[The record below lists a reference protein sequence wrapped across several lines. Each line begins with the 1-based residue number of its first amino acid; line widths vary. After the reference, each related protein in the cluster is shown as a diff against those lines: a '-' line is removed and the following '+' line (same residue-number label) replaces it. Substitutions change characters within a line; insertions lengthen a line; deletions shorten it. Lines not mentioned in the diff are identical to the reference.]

1 MALTPLPDAL
11 AAVLAELPAPVAA
24 ESVPLLKSHG
34 RVAAAPVVSPMAVP
48 LADNSAMDGY
58 ALRAADLPGEL
69 PVTARVTAGMAPGTL
84 AAGAAARIFTGAVL
98 PAGADTVVMQ
108 EQAVEQNGRVVFEV
122 NPREGANVRR
132 QGADIAEGDVLVE
145 RGQRLS
151 AQAIGVL
158 ASVGFTHV
166 DVLRPL
172 RVAVMS
178 TGDEL
183 IDADNQPG
191 ALKPWQLY
199 NSNRYQLLAQLQA
212 LGYDTLDMGTLADD
226 PELIGEALGRAAR
239 EADCI
244 ISSGGVSV
252 GEADYVREQIE
263 SRGKLS
269 LWKLAIK
276 PGKPLAFG
284 RVDGTPVFG
293 LPGNP
298 VSAWA
303 TFLLVVKP
311 WLSAAQ
317 GAQAQPPQR
326 VMARAAFTVS
336 RPGTREEYLRVTLTG
351 SGQELLATLAGSQ
364 SSGVLTS
371 VLKADGLAVVPVGV
385 TVSEGDP
392 IDVLL
397 MTSLQSVHTG

>member
-1 MALTPLPDAL
+1 MALTLLPDAL
-11 AAVLAELPAPVAA
+11 ASVLATLPAPVAV
-24 ESVPLLKSHG
+24 ESVSLMESHG

-69 PVTARVTAGMAPGTL
+69 PVASRVTAGMAPGEL
-84 AAGAAARIFTGAVL
+84 APGTAARIFTGAVL
-98 PAGADTVVMQ
+98 PEGADTVVMQ
-108 EQAVEQNGRVVFEV
+108 EQAVERDGRVVFEV
-122 NPREGANVRR
+122 SPEEGANVRR
-132 QGADIAEGDVLVE
+132 RGADIGEGDVLIE
-145 RGQRLS
+145 CGQRLT

-158 ASVGFTHV
+158 ASVGLTRVAVF
-166 DVLRPL
+166 RPL

-183 IDADNQPG
+183 VDADNPSG

-199 NSNRYQLLAQLQA
+199 NSNRYQLLAQLAA

-226 PELIGEALGRAAR
+226 PQLIGDALGRAAAQ
-239 EADCI
+239 ADCI

-263 SRGKLS
+263 SRGQLK

-284 RVDGTPVFG
+284 HVDGTPVFG

-317 GAQAQPPQR
+317 GAVAQPPQR
-326 VMARAAFTVS
+326 VTARAGFTVG
-336 RPGTREEYLRVTLTG
+336 RAGTREEYLRVTLSG
-351 SGQELLATLAGSQ
+351 SGAELEASLAGSQ

-371 VLKADGLAVVPVGV
+371 VLKADGLAVVPIG
-385 TVSEGDP
+385 TTIAEGDSV
-392 IDVLL
+392 DVLL
-397 MTSLQSVHTG
+397 MASLQSVHTA